1 MRAIIVEDEPLMIDV
16 FMRMGRGI
24 EDLHVVGK
32 FMTAEEAVEFSGTNS
47 YEAAFL
53 DIKLPGMDGIECARR
68 LRKIMPQLLIVF
80 VSAYDS
86 YLREVNQIGAD
97 GYLLKPYN
105 EEILKQTMERLRLLK
120 RRQRKNIY
128 VKMFG
133 RFTVTKDGVP
143 VPLRGKAKEILALIM
158 VNRGKEISNE
168 EIYSTIWES
177 REYSNVNMKVYYNAL
192 KRLKDRLKK
201 YGLEDLIF
209 STGSGQMAN
218 VDRFDCDYYSW
229 LEHRQDRQEQ
239 FEGEFL
245 TEYSWGEYILADL
258 TTRWFCVGGTSI

>member
-86 YLREVNQIGAD
+86 YLREVNQIGPD
-97 GYLLKPYN
+97 GYLLKPY
-105 EEILKQTMERLRLLK
+105 
-120 RRQRKNIY
+120 
-128 VKMFG
+128 
-133 RFTVTKDGVP
+133 
-143 VPLRGKAKEILALIM
+143 
-158 VNRGKEISNE
+158 
-168 EIYSTIWES
+168 
-177 REYSNVNMKVYYNAL
+177 
-192 KRLKDRLKK
+192 
-201 YGLEDLIF
+201 
-209 STGSGQMAN
+209 
-218 VDRFDCDYYSW
+218 
-229 LEHRQDRQEQ
+229 
-239 FEGEFL
+239 
-245 TEYSWGEYILADL
+245 TE
-258 TTRWFCVGGTSI
+258 